1 MNKKYILSLLLVA
14 AASACRTTTTS
25 SQPGNSAPTTP
36 GATSPKLAVLT
47 FLNAAKLQDLQAMSL
62 VWGDAKGPARSSMQR
77 DDLEKREL
85 VMMCY
90 FNHETATVLNDSPS
104 QNNERILSV
113 QLKKGPLEGTTN
125 FYAVRGP
132 EGRWFVRSAE
142 LEPLQKF
149 CQKR

>member
-1 MNKKYILSLLLVA
+1 MKKYILSLLLVA
-14 AASACRTTTTS
+14 SAAACRTTTTS
-25 SQPGNSAPTTP
+25 GGPGNAAPSAIGADTP
-36 GATSPKLAVLT
+36 RQAVLS

-62 VWGDAKGPARSSMQR
+62 VWGDSKGPARSSMQR

-90 FNHETATVLNDSPS
+90 FTHETSTILSDGPS

-113 QLKKGPLEGTTN
+113 QIRKGTLEGVTN
-125 FYAVRGP
+125 FFAVRGP